1 MPNLNIE
8 ELERLAAQATPGPW
22 VGRGNH
28 IFCADK
34 KRLAYVEAERALDLQ
49 TAAYIVAACNSL
61 PTLIAENRAL
71 RERVRELEFRE
82 VDYIEERDALLC
94 TKYALERQRE
104 LLARNIADVGW
115 CLGCQIAACPNVG
128 SHLDPLLVN
137 RAECKEMIIQWSEKA
152 AKEAGE

>member
-1 MPNLNIE
+1 MNECRTKLHRLQNDLKRLKDEHHICHLAE
-8 ELERLAAQATPGPW
+8 RSQAERIHELE
-22 VGRGNH
+22 
-28 IFCADK
+28 
-34 KRLAYVEAERALDLQ
+34 
-49 TAAYIVAACNSL
+49 
-61 PTLIAENRAL
+61 AENRAL

-137 RAECKEMIIQWSEKA
+137 REECKEMIIQWSEKA